1 VTNPQ
6 MRRDADAHE
15 LIRLSAGAALVGVHS
30 RTLRRWI
37 DQGKLSGWR
46 MASNH
51 IHVSRAEVLKLATP
65 MASPGL
71 GVADETDDSAVGR

>member
-1 VTNPQ
+1 

-37 DQGKLSGWR
+37 DQGKLNGWR
-46 MASNH
+46 MASNQ
-51 IHVSRAEVLKLATP
+51 IRVSRAELLKLATP
-65 MASPGL
+65 MASPSL
-71 GVADETDDSAVGR
+71 GVAAGADDSAVGR